1 MNSLILE
8 IANKLKQHIS
18 RSKFLK
24 GEVDTR
30 INKLK
35 SLSLINLFHKL
46 SEIVDVNVLRASSES
61 YSGNSL
67 CLNYRGQKLNHRI
80 LR

>member
-8 IANKLKQHIS
+8 IANKLKHTVSSQN
-18 RSKFLK
+18 FLK

-46 SEIVDVNVLRASSES
+46 SEIVDVNV
-61 YSGNSL
+61 
-67 CLNYRGQKLNHRI
+67 
-80 LR
+80 